1 MATIRLVGRK
11 NSNQIKRNEKALKI
25 IFLSDYLPNN
35 EKVGGGLQNYTYR
48 TALALTEQGE
58 AVTVIT
64 KFNNDSVNSEFPFK
78 NFSINI
84 KPNKVVSF
92 LNKITKH
99 HIEGTLNLILEAK
112 AFQKTIEDLGQFD
125 VLQSPN
131 YQYPAL
137 FVRKKYEKIVVRA
150 SSYRPL
156 WLESK
161 HLDINTRLGITME
174 NILYRRAD
182 AIIAPSQYIANVLSK
197 KFNKK
202 VSVIPTPI
210 PETSN
215 EEDQSWYQDKLQG
228 VNYILFFGT
237 MLKRKGLFVLAEAMK
252 QVWLVHPEVKL
263 VLIGHDSKVDGKS
276 VLEEAKN
283 IMGEAN
289 GERIKHFGNLDHIKL
304 WPVIKQSRFVVMP
317 SLEDNCPNTMLE
329 AMALGKVVLGTYGSS
344 MDEFYPKSALRL
356 LVDKGNVDQLAN
368 KIIELWE
375 LKDEELADYGGQ
387 LREFVETNH
396 NPDLCARKLR
406 DFYASL

>member
-1 MATIRLVGRK
+1 L
-11 NSNQIKRNEKALKI
+11 NQIKRKVKALKI
-25 IFLSDYLPNN
+25 IYLSHYLPID
-35 EKVGGGLQNYTYR
+35 EKVSGGLQNYTYR
-48 TALALTEQGE
+48 TALALSKQGE
-58 AVTVIT
+58 DVSIVTKI
-64 KFNNDSVNSEFPFK
+64 NDGSVDSEFPFK

-99 HIEGTLNLILEAK
+99 QIDGTLNLILEAK
-112 AFQKTIEDLGQFD
+112 AFRNKIEELGPFD

-137 FVRKKYEKIVVRA
+137 FIRKKYGKIVVRA

-156 WLESK
+156 WLESN
-161 HLDINTRLGITME
+161 HVDINSRLGILME

-182 AIIAPSQYIANVLSK
+182 AIFAPSQYLANILTK
-197 KFNKK
+197 KFNKR

-210 PETSN
+210 PERSS
-215 EEDQSWYQDKLQG
+215 EEDQSWYQENLQG
-228 VNYILFFGT
+228 LNYILVFGS
-237 MLKRKGLFVLAEAMK
+237 MIKRKGLFVLAEAMK
-252 QVWLVHPEVKL
+252 KVWLKHPDVKL
-263 VLIGHDSKVDGKS
+263 VLIGPDSNVDGKS
-276 VLEEAKN
+276 VIEEAKN

-289 GERIKHFGNLDHIKL
+289 GERIKIFGNLDHRKL
-304 WPVIKQSRFVVMP
+304 FPVIRQSRFVVMP

-329 AMALGKVVLGTYGSS
+329 AMALSKVVLGTYGSS

-356 LVDKGNVDQLAN
+356 LVDKGNVEQLAN

-375 LKDEELADYGGQ
+375 LSDEELADYGAQ
-387 LREFVETNH
+387 LREFVEANH
-396 NPDLCARKLR
+396 NPELCARKLR

>member
-1 MATIRLVGRK
+1 M
-11 NSNQIKRNEKALKI
+11 NQIKRKVKALKI
-25 IFLSDYLPNN
+25 IYLSHYLPID
-35 EKVGGGLQNYTYR
+35 EKVSGGLQNYTYR
-48 TALALTEQGE
+48 TALALSKQGE
-58 AVTVIT
+58 DVSIVTKI
-64 KFNNDSVNSEFPFK
+64 NDGSVDSEFPFK

-99 HIEGTLNLILEAK
+99 QIDGTLNLILEAK
-112 AFQKTIEDLGQFD
+112 AFRNKIEELGPFD

-137 FVRKKYEKIVVRA
+137 FIRKKYGKIVVRA

-156 WLESK
+156 WLESN
-161 HLDINTRLGITME
+161 HVDINSRLGILME

-182 AIIAPSQYIANVLSK
+182 AIFAPSQYLANILTK
-197 KFNKK
+197 KFNKR

-210 PETSN
+210 PERSS
-215 EEDQSWYQDKLQG
+215 EEDQSWYQENLQG
-228 VNYILFFGT
+228 LNYILVFGS
-237 MLKRKGLFVLAEAMK
+237 MIKRKGLFVLAEAMK
-252 QVWLVHPEVKL
+252 KVWLKHPDVKL
-263 VLIGHDSKVDGKS
+263 VLIGPDSNVDGKS
-276 VLEEAKN
+276 VIEEAKN

-289 GERIKHFGNLDHIKL
+289 GERIKIFGNLDHRKL
-304 WPVIKQSRFVVMP
+304 FPVIRQSRFVVMP

-329 AMALGKVVLGTYGSS
+329 AMALSKVVLGTYGSS

-356 LVDKGNVDQLAN
+356 LVDKGNVEQLAN

-375 LKDEELADYGGQ
+375 LSDEELADYGAQ
-387 LREFVETNH
+387 LREFVEANH
-396 NPDLCARKLR
+396 NPELCARKLR

>member
-1 MATIRLVGRK
+1 MI
-11 NSNQIKRNEKALKI
+11 QIKPNEKALKI
-25 IFLSDYLPNN
+25 IFLSDFLPNN
-35 EKVGGGLQNYTYR
+35 KRVGGGLQNYIYR
-48 TALALTEQGE
+48 TALSLTKQGE
-58 AVTVIT
+58 DVSVVT
-64 KFNNDSVNSEFPFK
+64 KFNDDLINSEFPFK

-92 LNKITKH
+92 LMKITKH
-99 HIEGTLNLILEAK
+99 HIDGTLNLILGAK
-112 AFQKTIEDLGQFD
+112 AFQKKTEELGQFD
-125 VLQSPN
+125 ILQSPN

-137 FVRKKYEKIVVRA
+137 FVRKKYGKIVVRA
-150 SSYRPL
+150 SSYLPL

-161 HLDINTRLGITME
+161 SLSVDIHLRILLE

-182 AIIAPSQYIANVLSK
+182 AIIAPSQYLADILSK
-197 KFNKK
+197 IFNKK

-210 PETSN
+210 HETSI
-215 EEDQSWYQDKLQG
+215 EEDQSWFQEKMQG

-237 MLKRKGLFVLAEAMK
+237 MLKRKGLFVLAEAIK
-252 QVWLVHPEVKL
+252 QVWLKHPEVKL
-263 VLIGHDSKVDGKS
+263 ILIGPDAKVDGKS
-276 VLEEAKN
+276 VLEEAIN

-289 GERIKHFGNLDHIKL
+289 GERIKHFGNLEHKKL
-304 WPVIKQSRFVVMP
+304 WPVIRKARFVVMP

-329 AMALGKVVLGTYGSS
+329 AMALSKVVLGTYGSS

-356 LVDKGNVDQLAN
+356 LVDKGDVNQLAN